1 MDIPRGAAWDNAIER
16 EIRACSTM
24 LVVLSH
30 VAVAS
35 NNVRDEIAFAK
46 DEGKRIVPIM
56 IENCPLPIALRRIQ
70 YIDFTGDRVRA
81 LAELHAAL
89 LNGPVAESPALQ
101 PHRFRALPVKPTP
114 RPVRIAVGWALLAG
128 VLLGTGLASVFW
140 MRGVQTGTADRRLVS
155 PGAATASLGGGFMKT
170 CVDIIRGPVVS
181 AVEPALPPAAQE
193 AFAIVTESEAD
204 QRKARNLRLVAPLF
218 SEEIHVLAR
227 RQVAGLRDLQGARVA
242 AGPPGLGS
250 RFTAERLFS
259 GLEIR
264 PQWLDLGPE
273 PGVCAVL
280 AGQADAMVYV
290 AGKPV
295 GFFARLTELRERF
308 PDALKGVQLLS
319 VPTDARLPDCGRAV
333 ISAQDYPWLA
343 APIETLATSALLVS
357 YRFAPGTNP
366 YQDRRCKQLSQ
377 LGAILRSEMPS
388 LRNPGNGFHEKWSEV
403 DLNQS
408 ISEWQRDECL

>member
-1 MDIPRGAAWDNAIER
+1 MRAQPKIEFDRGRLRVTSDHQDSVDNPRGAAWDNAIER

-89 LNGPVAESPALQ
+89 LSGPVAESPALQ

-114 RPVRIAVGWALLAG
+114 RPVRIALGWALLAG
-128 VLLGTGLASVFW
+128 LLLGTGLASVFW

-155 PGAATASLGGGFMKT
+155 PGAATASLGGGFMET

-218 SEEIHVLAR
+218 SEEIHVLAC

-273 PGVCAVL
+273 QGVCAVL

-295 GFFARLTELRERF
+295 SFSARLTQLRERF
-308 PDALKGVQLLS
+308 PDAPKRRLAAERADRRAAAGLR
-319 VPTDARLPDCGRAV
+319 PRRDFCARLPVACGTHRDPGHERA
-333 ISAQDYPWLA
+333 SGELP
-343 APIETLATSALLVS
+343 
-357 YRFAPGTNP
+357 
-366 YQDRRCKQLSQ
+366 
-377 LGAILRSEMPS
+377 LRSRHQP
-388 LRNPGNGFHEKWSEV
+388 LPGPP
-403 DLNQS
+403 LQAT
-408 ISEWQRDECL
+408 QPARRDPAQ